1 MTRIVLLIF
10 MLLALVGC
18 GRSAGKAVQIGSKA
32 FTESVIVGDIVQ
44 QACISDGISA
54 NHRQQLGGT
63 RLCFNALLRGDIDI
77 YPEYTG
83 TIRQELLANQHV
95 QNDEQMAA
103 ALAAMGIGMTRSLGF
118 NDTYAV
124 GMREARAAE
133 LGILT
138 IGDLARHPE
147 LKFGFSNEF
156 IDRKDGWPMLLRAY
170 ALPQKNVTG
179 LDHDLAY
186 RALADGAIDA
196 TDLYS
201 TDAEIAY
208 YKLRVLRD
216 DRHVFPQ
223 YDAVLLYRLDL
234 KQRVPA
240 AVAVLDRLTGKID
253 AGQMI
258 RMNAQAKL
266 AKIPESEV
274 AGQFLRSAFGG
285 EASASAA
292 GASLWEQLRQRTI
305 EHLVLVAISL
315 SAAIV
320 VALPLG
326 VLAAKVPWAG
336 HVVVTLVAAIYTIP
350 SLALLALMVPAM
362 GIGTWPA
369 VAALFLYSLLPMV
382 RNTQAG
388 LRSIPGELR
397 DSALALGL
405 PAWPRLIK
413 LEVPMAAGSI
423 LAGIKTSAVINV
435 GTATLGAL
443 VGAGGYGQPIL
454 TGIRLDDT
462 RLILLG
468 AIPAALLALAV
479 QGGFGVL
486 EYLVVPRTLRAG
498 QRKS

>member
-1 MTRIVLLIF
+1 MAIL
-10 MLLALVGC
+10 GC
-18 GRSAGKAVQIGSKA
+18 GKGATVQVGSKA

-44 QACISDGISA
+44 QACAGQGEGLA
-54 NHRQQLGGT
+54 VNHRQQLGGT
-63 RLCFNALLRGDIDI
+63 RLCFDALLRGDIDI

-95 QNDEQMAA
+95 QTDQQMRD

-124 GMREARAAE
+124 GMREGRAAE
-133 LGILT
+133 LGIST
-138 IGDLARHPE
+138 IGDLAWHPE
-147 LKFGFSNEF
+147 LKFGLSNEF
-156 IDRKDGWPMLLRAY
+156 LDRKDGWPMLRQAY
-170 ALPQKNVTG
+170 GLPQKNVTG

-186 RALADGAIDA
+186 RALADGSIEA

-216 DRHVFPQ
+216 DRHAFPE

-234 KQRVPA
+234 AKRSPA
-240 AVAVLDRLTGKID
+240 AVAVLHRLEGTID
-253 AGQMI
+253 VGQMI

-266 AKIPESEV
+266 DKIAEGEV
-274 AGQFLRSAFGG
+274 AGEFLRARFAGG
-285 EASASAA
+285 FAEAPA
-292 GASLWEQLRQRTI
+292 GGGGDGLWQQLWQRTV
-305 EHLVLVAISL
+305 EHLILVAISL
-315 SAAIV
+315 SAAIA
-320 VALPLG
+320 VAVPLG
-326 VLAAKVPWAG
+326 VLSAKVPWAG
-336 HVVVTLVAAIYTIP
+336 HIVVMIVAAIYTIP
-350 SLALLALMVPAM
+350 SLALLALMVPAI

-369 VAALFLYSLLPMV
+369 VTALFLYSLLPMV

-388 LRSIPGELR
+388 LRGIPPELR

-405 PAWPRLIK
+405 PAWPRLVK
-413 LEVPMAAGSI
+413 LEMPMAAGSI

-435 GTATLGAL
+435 GAATLGAL
-443 VGAGGYGQPIL
+443 VGAGGYGQPII

-479 QGGFGVL
+479 QGGFGLL
-486 EYLVVPRTLRAG
+486 EYLIVPRTLRAG
-498 QRKS
+498 QGK

>member
-1 MTRIVLLIF
+1 
-10 MLLALVGC
+10 
-18 GRSAGKAVQIGSKA
+18 
-32 FTESVIVGDIVQ
+32 VQ
-44 QACISDGISA
+44 QACAADGISA
-54 NHRQQLGGT
+54 NTRSQLGGT
-63 RLCFNALLRGDIDI
+63 RLCFDALLRGDIDI

-95 QNDEQMAA
+95 QDESQMRS

-118 NDTYAV
+118 DDTYAI
-124 GMREARAAE
+124 GMREALAQQ
-133 LGILT
+133 LGIST
-138 IGDLARHPE
+138 ISDLARHPE

-156 IDRKDGWPMLLRAY
+156 IDRKDGWPILRKTY

-201 TDAEIAY
+201 TDAEISY

-216 DRHVFPQ
+216 DRHVFPE

-234 KQRVPA
+234 EKRLPKVA
-240 AVAVLDRLTGKID
+240 AVLHRLEGKID
-253 AGQMI
+253 AEQMI

-266 AKIPESEV
+266 AKIPEREV
-274 AGQFLRSAFGG
+274 AGEFLRSAFGG
-285 EASASAA
+285 EFTDAA
-292 GASLWEQLRQRTI
+292 NAGGDGMWEQLRQRTI

-336 HVVVTLVAAIYTIP
+336 HIVIMIVAAIYTIP
-350 SLALLALMVPAM
+350 SLALLALMVPM
-362 GIGTWPA
+362 IGIGTWPA
-369 VAALFLYSLLPMV
+369 VSALFLYSLLPMV

-388 LRSIPGELR
+388 LRAIPGELR

-454 TGIRLDDT
+454 TGIRLDNT

-479 QGGFGVL
+479 QGGFGLL
-486 EYLVVPRTLRAG
+486 EFLVVPRTLRSG
-498 QRKS
+498 QGK